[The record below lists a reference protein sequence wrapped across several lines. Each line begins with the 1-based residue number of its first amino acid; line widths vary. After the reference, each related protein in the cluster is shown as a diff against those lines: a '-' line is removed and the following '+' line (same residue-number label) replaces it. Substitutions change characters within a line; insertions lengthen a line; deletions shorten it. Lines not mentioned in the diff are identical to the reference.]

1 MTRAGGGLAVASAMP
16 SLLAGCS
23 DTGSTSASGTSTSA
37 AGPSTTRALT
47 EVNGDT
53 PWWLQGNFAPVAD
66 EVEAT
71 SLKVTGSIPEELA
84 GLYVRNG
91 SNSVNAD
98 TGHWFIGDGMLH
110 GVRIED
116 GEARSYRNR
125 WVRTSL
131 FESGDGFADAGPPG
145 GAIGYSNV
153 SAFTHNNRLFT
164 SGEIGFPYELSPSDL
179 STVGVHDFGGKLDT
193 NMTAHPKVDP
203 ETGELHFFG
212 YGFFEPFLTYHVADA
227 QGQLVHSAPIEVAK
241 STMMHDFAITDRDVV
256 FWEFPVV
263 LDLSM
268 AAEGADLPFRW
279 EPEYGARIG
288 VMPLGGTND
297 DIRWVEVPPAYVFH
311 GINAYRDGDEVVV
324 DVSQFKTMFEDGPL
338 GSAPELHRWRIDTSG
353 AELTIDDETLVG
365 DMPMDLPTR
374 DPRKVGRKHRYG
386 YLIEAVDNPDTV
398 QLGGLYKHD
407 FDANTSEYFNPGPT
421 RVCDEGLFVPTGD
434 AEDDGFVFTYSYD
447 ADRDGSDL
455 MILAAQEFAAGPVAT
470 IELPQ
475 RVPHGFHATFGHAD
489 DA

>member
-1 MTRAGGGLAVASAMP
+1 MK
-16 SLLAGCS
+16 
-23 DTGSTSASGTSTSA
+23 
-37 AGPSTTRALT
+37 
-47 EVNGDT
+47 GDK
-53 PWWLQGNFAPVAD
+53 PWWLQGNFAPVSK
-66 EVEAT
+66 EVRST
-71 SLKVTGSIPEELA
+71 SLKVTGSIPDELA

-110 GVRIED
+110 GVRLEG
-116 GEARSYRNR
+116 GEAKSYANR
-125 WVRTSL
+125 WVRTTL
-131 FESGDGFADAGPPG
+131 YESGDGFADAGIPG
-145 GAIGYSNV
+145 GDIGYSNV
-153 SAFTHNNRLFT
+153 SAFTHNNKLFT
-164 SGEIGFPYELSPSDL
+164 SGEIGFPYELSPKDL
-179 STVGVHDFGGKLDT
+179 STVGVYDFDGKLDT

-227 QGQLVHSAPIEVAK
+227 QGRLIHSAPIEVGK

-288 VMPLGGTND
+288 VLPLGGTNA

-311 GINAYRDGDEVVV
+311 GINAFRDGDDVVV
-324 DVSQFKTMFEDGPL
+324 DVSQFETMFENGPL
-338 GSAPELHRWRIDTSG
+338 GQAPELHRWRINTAGKQLTFSDDTLE
-353 AELTIDDETLVG
+353 ADLH
-365 DMPMDLPTR
+365 MDLPSR
-374 DPRKVGRKHRYG
+374 DPRRVGRPYRYG
-386 YLIEAVDNPDTV
+386 YLIEAVNNPDTV
-398 QLGGLYKHD
+398 QLGGLYKQD
-407 FDANTSEYFNPGPT
+407 FETNTQEYFDPGAD

-434 AEDDGFVFTYSYD
+434 AEDDGYVFTYSYN
-447 ADRDGSDL
+447 AERDGSDL
-455 MILAAQEFAAGPVAT
+455 LILAAQDFAAEPVAT

-475 RVPHGFHATFGHAD
+475 RVPHGFHATWVAAD